1 MKKTYISL
9 LAVVATL
16 SFASTV
22 KAETKDI
29 PLVNGVSEIE
39 RTVYNVHF
47 SDGTTK
53 FVTGPLKHSG
63 GDLSSEIKKQIDD
76 FFAKKATEWKASLKV
91 ATDDGTRNIDAIT
104 PTKVRL
110 SVVSISFGD
119 TNYIRVAP
127 ITVDHKHGSTVAHR
141 QQVETLWNP
150 VKSIKKAADK
160 TVKTVKKGADK
171 VKKGAEKAVD
181 LGKKAAPYV
190 TTAVKGLA
198 PAIIQTVPEA
208 IAGASAGSTLG
219 SSIGGSVG
227 GAIGSVIPGVGNL
240 TGAIIGIAGGTLVGG
255 AAGVLIPVGKN
266 LIPAAIKTTKDL
278 KKEKDKSKEK
288 KKDSKKSKEKKK
300 K

>member
-1 MKKTYISL
+1 MKKTYIGL
-9 LAVVATL
+9 LAVLATL

-22 KAETKDI
+22 RAETAEI
-29 PLVNGVSEIE
+29 PRINGVSEIE
-39 RTVYNVHF
+39 RTVYNIHF

-76 FFAKKATEWKASLKV
+76 FFAKKATDWKASFKV

-104 PTKVRL
+104 PTNVRL

-127 ITVDHKHGSTVAHR
+127 ITVDHKHASTVAHR

-150 VKSIKKAADK
+150 VKSIKK
-160 TVKTVKKGADK
+160 VADK

-198 PAIIQTVPEA
+198 PAMIKTVPEV
-208 IAGASAGSTLG
+208 IAGASSGSTLG

-227 GAIGSVIPGVGNL
+227 GALGSVIPGVGNL
-240 TGAIIGIAGGTLVGG
+240 TGAIAGIGAGAILGG

-288 KKDSKKSKEKKK
+288 KKK
-300 K
+300 